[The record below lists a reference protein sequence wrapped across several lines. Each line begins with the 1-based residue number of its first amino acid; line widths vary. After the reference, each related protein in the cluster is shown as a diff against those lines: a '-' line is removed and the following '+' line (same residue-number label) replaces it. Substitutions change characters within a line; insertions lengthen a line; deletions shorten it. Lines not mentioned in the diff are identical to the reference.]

1 MKLYFGGLS
10 PFVRKVMIAAHE
22 LGIRDKIE
30 TEKAMVTPFKT
41 NNEVAAV
48 NPLGKIP
55 AAVLEDGT
63 SLYGSSV
70 ICEYLDAKYG
80 PGTLFPSDDIRWQTL
95 RLAALGDGIREAGNL
110 ARIETLRPQGTE
122 WEDWRIQQVGKVER
136 ALATLENDSDLLNT
150 DKVTIAEIAVAS
162 ALGWLDVR
170 LPDLDWR
177 PRHARLTAWF
187 DAISERPSMI
197 EPKPV
202 LPK

>member
-22 LGIRDKIE
+22 LGARDKIE

-41 NNEVAAV
+41 NDEVAAV

-80 PGTLFPSDDIRWQTL
+80 QETLFLLTIPAGRHCVWQLWAMASLKQAIWPGSRHFAL
-95 RLAALGDGIREAGNL
+95 RAPN
-110 ARIETLRPQGTE
+110 
-122 WEDWRIQQVGKVER
+122 GKTGR
-136 ALATLENDSDLLNT
+136 SSKWAKS
-150 DKVTIAEIAVAS
+150 S
-162 ALGWLDVR
+162 ALS
-170 LPDLDWR
+170 LPLR
-177 PRHARLTAWF
+177 R
-187 DAISERPSMI
+187 
-197 EPKPV
+197 V
-202 LPK
+202 